1 MAIPDYLENTVK
13 DYADQAKAAYSAP
26 INTGTFTGRQ
36 FVAGEDP
43 LQTQAINMAQQGVGS
58 YSPYLQAAQA
68 AQRTGAGQLGL
79 AGQTLGGAY
88 GALGQA
94 GSALGGVGGT
104 INQAGSTLG
113 QAGQSLGGIGGTI
126 NQAGQSLGQ
135 AGAAYGG
142 MGQFQAAGAGAAQ
155 GAANIAGGAAG
166 MTGPNAYKQFMSP
179 YQQQVIDATLA
190 EYDKQGAAGAQQI
203 KDSAI
208 SSGNFGGGREGAQL
222 GEYQANRLADR
233 AALQGSML
241 QQGFGQANQL
251 AQQNFANQGD
261 LFGMQQGLGGM
272 ASNLFSQQGQMGQAQ
287 QSLAQSQ
294 LGRGSAMANLSGA
307 QQNLAQSQLGRGTAM
322 QNLAQSQLGRGQAI
336 QGLSAAQQGLAG
348 AYGNQIN
355 QQFGLSDFQRQ
366 GMGQDISALGSM
378 GAIRQGL
385 NQAQLTADQQAARTG
400 AYEPYGRLTQ
410 FGNVLTG
417 LGGGYAGQQYQDP
430 GSGGSPFQAA
440 LGTATGLAGLYGKI
454 FDK

>member
-13 DYADQAKAAYSAP
+13 DYADQAAAAYSAP
-26 INTGTFTGRQ
+26 INTDMFTGSQ

-58 YSPYLQAAQA
+58 YQPYLQAAQQFGNMGINA
-68 AQRTGAGQLGL
+68 
-79 AGQTLGGAY
+79 LGGAQNT
-88 GALGQA
+88 L
-94 GSALGGVGGT
+94 SGVGGT
-104 INQAGSTLG
+104 INQAGS
-113 QAGQSLGGIGGTI
+113 A
-126 NQAGQSLGQ
+126 LGQ

-142 MGQFQAAGAGAAQ
+142 MGGYQAAGGAAAQ
-155 GAANIAGGAAG
+155 NAANIAGGAAG

-241 QQGFGQANQL
+241 EKGFGQANQL
-251 AQQNFANQGD
+251 AQQNFANQGA

-272 ASNLFSQQGQMGQAQ
+272 ASNLFNQQGQMGAAQ
-287 QSLAQSQ
+287 QSLANSQ
-294 LGRGSAMANLSGA
+294 LN
-307 QQNLAQSQLGRGTAM
+307 
-322 QNLAQSQLGRGQAI
+322 RGQAM
-336 QGLSAAQQGLAG
+336 QGLSAAQRGISD
-348 AYGNQIN
+348 AYGDQIN
-355 QQFGLSDFQRQ
+355 RQFNMGNFARQ

-378 GAIRQGL
+378 GAIRQGM

-430 GSGGSPFQAA
+430 GSGGSPFQSA

-454 FDK
+454 FG